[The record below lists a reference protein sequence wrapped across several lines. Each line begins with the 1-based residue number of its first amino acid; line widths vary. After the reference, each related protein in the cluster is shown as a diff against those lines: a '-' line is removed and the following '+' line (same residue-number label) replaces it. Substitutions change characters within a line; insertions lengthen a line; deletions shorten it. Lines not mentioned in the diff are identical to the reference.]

1 MKKTLLFTTAALALL
16 ALAAVLIILFYRKD
30 ILNFSRNPA
39 SSEAESN
46 KVEVVDL
53 SHQTPVATESAETTK
68 PTVVTIYFQND
79 GRASAQKEN
88 CGLVFG
94 VERAAPWSA
103 AAAPEATVSATFA
116 LEKLFAG
123 PTTDEND
130 RGFSSPFSVKTAQIL
145 RELKIAGDT
154 AYVNL
159 TDIRKVLPDVSSSC
173 GSAQFLA
180 EVGETLRALSPNQK
194 IIYALNGN
202 PKTFYDWIQIKCAEE
217 NNNCDPKP
225 FK

>member
-1 MKKTLLFTTAALALL
+1 MKKALIFTTAVLALL
-16 ALAAVLIILFYRKD
+16 AITAVIIILFYRKD
-30 ILNFSRNPA
+30 ILNFA
-39 SSEAESN
+39 QHATEEGSE

-53 SHQTPVATESAETTK
+53 GAKTPAATESAETGK
-68 PTVVTIYFQND
+68 MPTVTIYFQNAI
-79 GRASAQKEN
+79 RASAQKEN

-94 VERAAPWSA
+94 VDRLASWSTA
-103 AAAPEATVSATFA
+103 VTPEATVSAGFA
-116 LEKLFAG
+116 LESLFAG
-123 PTTDEND
+123 PTAAEKD
-130 RGFSSPFSVKTAQIL
+130 RGFSSPFSERTAQIL
-145 RELKIAGDT
+145 RDLRIDGDM

-194 IIYALNGN
+194 VIYALNGN
-202 PKTFYDWIQIKCAEE
+202 PKTFYDWIQIKCTEA